1 MQIASIAT
9 QDHADFLALVN
20 AEIRPDRAK
29 TNAWD
34 DFPLILSLENRAWQ
48 LAAYSETGEIAACL
62 ACLIRDYRT
71 SCGVLSVAGIGSV
84 VTRQEYRGRG
94 LSSALQNE
102 MLTRLRRKNVPLA
115 VLWTDEPAIYA
126 GRGFVAAG
134 WEMHMDLAGARFPTA
149 RTGLA
154 IRPYAHRDC
163 EAVETLYSGHALHT
177 VRLAGDSTQLYGM
190 PGTRGLVAE
199 VAGDVTAAAFCGKGG
214 DFPGYVAEWAG
225 AAGDILSV
233 LGAVVER
240 GWADKVLIPA
250 GSEALV
256 DTLVDLGAGWFAQ
269 PSGYWVVL
277 DPQPLIAAAAQH
289 GRTPPSA
296 LSDPTAWLGTVDA
309 DGRPVPGLVD
319 VAVWGLDSV

>member
-34 DFPLILSLENRAWQ
+34 DFPLILSLENRTWQ
-48 LAAYSETGEIAACL
+48 LAAYTDEGEIAACL
-62 ACLIRDYRT
+62 ACLIRDYKT
-71 SCGVLSVAGIGSV
+71 SCGTMPVAGIGSV
-84 VTRQEYRGRG
+84 VTRAAYRGRG

-102 MLTRLRRKNVPLA
+102 LLARLRRKNVPLA

-134 WEMHMDLAGARFPTA
+134 WEVHMDLTGARFPTA
-149 RTGLA
+149 RTGLDVRA
-154 IRPYAHRDC
+154 YVPEDC
-163 EAVETLYSGHALHT
+163 AAVEALYGRHALHT
-177 VRLAGDSTQLYGM
+177 IRLAGDSAQLYGM
-190 PGTRGLVAE
+190 PGTRGLVAA
-199 VAGDVTAAAFCGKGG
+199 VPDGLTAAVFCGKGG

-225 AAGDILSV
+225 DVPDVLAV
-233 LGAVVER
+233 LGTACDR
-240 GWADKVLIPA
+240 GWADKMLIPA

-256 DTLVDLGAGWFAQ
+256 DVLVDRGAGWFAQ

-277 DPQPLIAAAAQH
+277 DPQPLIDAVAQS
-289 GRTPPSA
+289 GQTPPA
-296 LSDPTAWLGTVDA
+296 DLTDPTAWLGTVDT
-309 DGRPVPGLVD
+309 DGRPVPGRVD
-319 VAVWGLDSV
+319 IAVWGLDSV